1 MGAFSVAAQ
10 QDSMKLLVFLVA
22 CFATAYGSTFDMTP
36 DLLNM
41 MKDYLKVHLK
51 GLKNPYYN
59 LNNIKVEE
67 VSIGNAEIVVVG
79 ESITLGVDDIIVVVS
94 AQNDDLVENVSVAYQ
109 VARTDLNG
117 RLDADSD
124 RLVLLGCDF
133 EMGKSHIS
141 GNKLFAENLKEFL
154 DVKSDIKQECF
165 LVENS
170 MRNYGVF
177 DMTINE
183 LLEHILAM

>member
-1 MGAFSVAAQ
+1 
-10 QDSMKLLVFLVA
+10 MKLLVFLVV

-41 MKDYLKVHLK
+41 MKVHLK
-51 GLKNPYYN
+51 DLKNPYYN

-79 ESITLGVDDIIVVVS
+79 ESITLGVDNVIVVVS
-94 AQNDDLVENVSVAYQ
+94 AQTDDSVENVSVAYQ

-124 RLVLLGCDF
+124 RLVLLGCHF
-133 EMGKSHIS
+133 EMGESNIS

-154 DVKSDIKQECF
+154 DVKSDIKQECL

-183 LLEHILAM
+183 LLGHILAM

>member
-1 MGAFSVAAQ
+1 VIKFFS
-10 QDSMKLLVFLVA
+10 
-22 CFATAYGSTFDMTP
+22 
-36 DLLNM
+36 
-41 MKDYLKVHLK
+41 
-51 GLKNPYYN
+51 
-59 LNNIKVEE
+59 IKVEE

-79 ESITLGVDDIIVVVS
+79 ESITLGVDDVIVVVS
-94 AQNDDLVENVSVAYQ
+94 AQTDDSVENVSVAYQ
-109 VARTDLNG
+109 VARTHLNG

-124 RLVLLGCDF
+124 MLVLLGCDF
-133 EMGKSHIS
+133 EMGESHIL

-154 DVKSDIKQECF
+154 DVKSDIKQKCL